1 MATDT
6 AVIASREPVSLVPP
20 GTKRR
25 QRVGRFVLRV
35 LRGMWDHG
43 ALDAAASMAFNFFL
57 SLIPLMV
64 LVGFILGHLVRTN
77 GVEAFM
83 QPLLDTLPG
92 SAAEIVGS
100 ELERLAGARGGTIAP
115 LSVVTF
121 FWLASSGV
129 AHMMSMF
136 QKVVHASPR
145 RWWKQRAIAL
155 GCVVGGIGMV
165 SFTSWSIFEADAAI
179 HREDARMPRLAIT
192 WNGAKTSTRSGP
204 DHTQGVHET
213 KTIHGEKK
221 RTTLRLIHRPWENL
235 AALGLAGLVG
245 VSGLAFFYRYAVER
259 PRGHLR
265 RAWPGALAACVVWL
279 LVSWAF
285 GNYVISLGEYAV
297 YYGSLAAVAVLLV
310 WLYLTSLALLL
321 GAEVN
326 AILEGARDLP
336 TELGGGP
343 VSIRGGPM
351 SV

>member
-1 MATDT
+1 MVTQT
-6 AVIASREPVSLVPP
+6 AVSEAPPARASMLPP
-20 GTKRR
+20 GTPL
-25 QRVGRFVLRV
+25 RVRVWRFVWRIV
-35 LRGMWDHG
+35 RGMYVHG

-92 SAAEIVGS
+92 SAAEIVGN
-100 ELERLAGARGGTIAP
+100 ELQRLAGARGGTIAP

-129 AHMMSMF
+129 NHMMNMF
-136 QKVVHASPR
+136 EKLVGAPPR

-165 SFTSWSIFEADAAI
+165 SFTSWAIFEADAAI
-179 HREDARMPRLAIT
+179 HREEARMPRLAIT
-192 WNGAKTSTRSGP
+192 WNGAKSSTRTSPG
-204 DHTQGVHET
+204 DHSPGLHES

-221 RTTLRLIHRPWENL
+221 RVLRVMHRPWENL
-235 AALGLAGLVG
+235 AALGLAGAVG

-259 PRGHLR
+259 ARGHRR
-265 RAWPGALAACVVWL
+265 RAWPGAFAACGVWL
-279 LVSWAF
+279 MVSWAF

-310 WLYLTSLALLL
+310 WLYLTSLSLLL

-326 AILEGARDLP
+326 AILEGVRDP
-336 TELGGGP
+336 PPEA
-343 VSIRGGPM
+343 S
-351 SV
+351 